1 MKLQARSDEGRTI
14 YGLSTWE
21 WDSKEQTLV
30 QHIPIIEKI
39 NFGILKDRQSWQ
51 YFSKARVPTLQ
62 VGQSVKLD
70 ERDMYVAYIEI
81 VDSTEE
87 TVFIYLMSE
96 AKPPEIP
103 TWWTTE
109 VKNIP

>member
-1 MKLQARSDEGRTI
+1 MKLQAKSDETRII
-14 YGLSTWE
+14 YVLSTWE
-21 WDSKEQTLV
+21 WDSKKQALT

-39 NFGILKDRQSWQ
+39 NFGILKDPQAFT

-70 ERDMYVAYIEI
+70 ECDMYVVHIDL
-81 VDSTEE
+81 VDLVEK
-87 TVFIYLMSE
+87 TVFVYLMSE
-96 AKPPEIP
+96 TKPPEISE
-103 TWWTTE
+103 WWTTE